1 MQRRVLVTRPEPG
14 ASRTATRLAAAGFA
28 PVVLPLTEIRPLA
41 ARPIPTDFDAVAVT
55 SANALRHAPKSLV
68 ESIKYKPLFAVG
80 GRTAH
85 LARDTGFA
93 RVFEGNGDAAAL
105 AGLVA
110 AQLTAR
116 SRVLYLCGKVRRP
129 DFEAALTEAGLVV
142 DALETYDTTAIIHPV
157 ERVVSIFHDEPVE
170 AAYVLSSKTAEAL
183 SSLVRTA
190 PLVHLFADTRY
201 FCISGRVAAAL
212 TGIGPDHILISET
225 PDEDA
230 LVALLERES

>member
-1 MQRRVLVTRPEPG
+1 MPRRVLVTRPEPG
-14 ASRTATRLAAAGFA
+14 ASRSASRLAKAGFE

-41 ARPIPTDFDAVAVT
+41 ARPIPADFDAVAVT
-55 SANALRHAPKSLV
+55 SANALRHTPKLLV

-93 RVFEGNGDAAAL
+93 MVFEGNGDAVGL

-110 AQLTAR
+110 AQLTSR

-129 DFEAALTEAGLVV
+129 DFEAALAEAGLTVN
-142 DALETYDTTAIIHPV
+142 ALETYDTAAIVHPV
-157 ERVVSIFHDEPVE
+157 ELVLSKLGNEPVE
-170 AAYVLSSKTAEAL
+170 AAFVLSSKTAEAL
-183 SSLVRTA
+183 SSLVRTTGLA
-190 PLVHLFADTRY
+190 HLFADTRY

-212 TGIGPDHILISET
+212 TGIDPGHILISET

>member
-14 ASRTATRLAAAGFA
+14 ASRTAARLAEAGFE

-41 ARPIPTDFDAVAVT
+41 AGPIPADFDVVAVT
-55 SANALRHAPKSLV
+55 SANALRHAPPALV
-68 ESIKYKPLFAVG
+68 ELLRGKPLFAVG

-85 LARDTGFA
+85 LAREAGFA
-93 RVFEGNGDAAAL
+93 TVFEGNGDAAGL
-105 AGLVA
+105 ADHMA
-110 AQLTAR
+110 AQLTPR

-129 DFEAALTEAGLVV
+129 DFEAALAEAGLAV
-142 DALETYDTTAIIHPV
+142 DALETYDTAGIVHPV
-157 ERVVSIFHDEPVE
+157 ELVVSTFHDEPVE
-170 AAYVLSSKTAEAL
+170 AAVVLSAKTAEAL
-183 SSLVRTA
+183 ASLVRTA
-190 PLVHLFADTRY
+190 PLAHLFADTRY

-212 TGIGPDHILISET
+212 TGIDPGHISISET